1 MSSTITYT
9 DSLSSIT
16 PDKLAG
22 FFAGWPNPPA
32 PETHLRILQGSAFV
46 WLAVDEAS
54 GRVVGFVNAI
64 SDGLHAAFIPN
75 LEVLAE
81 YQGRGIG
88 TGLMQRMI
96 ATCRHLYA
104 LDLVCDAAL
113 RPFYERLGMR
123 AVAGMAIRNY
133 DRQAGG

>member
-1 MSSTITYT
+1 MTIRYT
-9 DSLSSIT
+9 DSLSGIT
-16 PDKLAG
+16 PDQLRG
-22 FFAGWPNPPA
+22 FFVGWPNPPT

-46 WLAVDEAS
+46 WLAIDETS

-75 LEVLAE
+75 LEVLPE
-81 YQGRGIG
+81 YQRRGIG

-96 ATCRHLYA
+96 ATCRHLYS

-113 RPFYERLGMR
+113 QPFYERLGISP
-123 AVAGMAIRNY
+123 VTGMAIRHY
-133 DRQAGG
+133 DRQNGE

>member
-1 MSSTITYT
+1 MTIRYT
-9 DSLSSIT
+9 DSLSGIT
-16 PDKLAG
+16 PVQLRG
-22 FFAGWPNPPA
+22 FFVGWPNPPS
-32 PETHLRILQGSAFV
+32 PETHLRILQGSAFI
-46 WLAVDEAS
+46 WLAVDDTS

-75 LEVLAE
+75 LEVLPE

-113 RPFYERLGMR
+113 QPFYERLGMR
-123 AVAGMAIRNY
+123 AVTGIALRHY

>member
-1 MSSTITYT
+1 MTIRYT
-9 DSLSSIT
+9 DSLSGIT
-16 PDKLAG
+16 PDQLRG
-22 FFAGWPNPPA
+22 FFVGWPNPPT
-32 PETHLRILQGSAFV
+32 PETHLRILQGSAVV
-46 WLAVDEAS
+46 WLAIDETS

-75 LEVLAE
+75 LEVLPE
-81 YQGRGIG
+81 YQRRGIG

-113 RPFYERLGMR
+113 QPFYERLGMR
-123 AVAGMAIRNY
+123 PVTGMAIRHY
-133 DRQAGG
+133 DRQNGE

>member
-1 MSSTITYT
+1 MTIRYT
-9 DSLSSIT
+9 DSLSGIT
-16 PDKLAG
+16 PEQLRG
-22 FFAGWPNPPA
+22 FFVGWPNPPS
-32 PETHLRILQGSAFV
+32 PETHLRILQRSAFV
-46 WLAVDEAS
+46 WLAVEETS
-54 GRVVGFVNAI
+54 GRVIGFVNAI
-64 SDGLHAAFIPN
+64 SDGLHTAFIPN
-75 LEVLAE
+75 LEVLPE

-123 AVAGMAIRNY
+123 AVTGMALRHY